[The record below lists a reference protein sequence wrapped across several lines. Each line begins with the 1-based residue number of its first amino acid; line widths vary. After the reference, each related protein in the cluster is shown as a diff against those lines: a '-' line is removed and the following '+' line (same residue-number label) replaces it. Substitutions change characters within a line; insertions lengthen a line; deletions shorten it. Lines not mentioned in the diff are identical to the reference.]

1 LKVDISINKGYTS
14 QMDNMSKDDKMEIN
28 AKEARGKLSSLL
40 KRVEKG
46 DEIVV
51 LRRGKQVARLVPFRR
66 KETHLPQLREFR
78 ASIRVKG
85 EPLSTTVL
93 HNREGER
100 Y

>member
-1 LKVDISINKGYTS
+1 MNDTLKDG
-14 QMDNMSKDDKMEIN
+14 KMEIN
-28 AKEARGKLSSLL
+28 AKDARGKLSSLL

-66 KETHLPQLREFR
+66 KEKHLPQLREFR
-78 ASIRVKG
+78 ASVKVKG
-85 EPLSTTVL
+85 ESLSVTVL
-93 HNREGER
+93 RGREEEG

>member
-1 LKVDISINKGYTS
+1 MNR
-14 QMDNMSKDDKMEIN
+14 MSKDDKMEIN

-51 LRRGKQVARLVPFRR
+51 VRRGKQVARLVPFRR
-66 KETHLPQLREFR
+66 KEKHLPQLREFR
-78 ASIRVKG
+78 ASIKVKG
-85 EPLSTTVL
+85 EPLSVAVL
-93 HNREGER
+93 HGREEER

>member
-1 LKVDISINKGYTS
+1 MNR
-14 QMDNMSKDDKMEIN
+14 MSEDDKMEIN

-51 LRRGKQVARLVPFRR
+51 VRRGKQVARLVPFRR
-66 KETHLPQLREFR
+66 KEKHLPQLREFR
-78 ASIRVKG
+78 ASIKVKG
-85 EPLSTTVL
+85 EPLSVAVL
-93 HNREGER
+93 HGREGER

>member
-1 LKVDISINKGYTS
+1 MDDIP
-14 QMDNMSKDDKMEIN
+14 KDDKMEIN

-66 KETHLPQLREFR
+66 KEKHLPQLGEFR
-78 ASIRVKG
+78 ASIRLKG
-85 EPLSTTVL
+85 QPLSTTVL
-93 HNREGER
+93 HGREGER

>member
-1 LKVDISINKGYTS
+1 MNDISE
-14 QMDNMSKDDKMEIN
+14 DNNMEIN

-51 LRRGKQVARLVPFRR
+51 LRRGKQVARLVPFRS
-66 KETHLPQLREFR
+66 KEKHLPQLREFR
-78 ASIRVKG
+78 ASIKVKG
-85 EPLSTTVL
+85 APLGVTVL
-93 HNREGER
+93 HGRKEER

>member
-1 LKVDISINKGYTS
+1 MKDL
-14 QMDNMSKDDKMEIN
+14 SKDDKMQIN

-40 KRVEKG
+40 KKVEKG

-66 KETHLPQLREFR
+66 KEKQLPELKEFR
-78 ASIRVKG
+78 ASIKVKG
-85 EPLSTTVL
+85 EPLSVTVL
-93 HNREGER
+93 RGREEER